1 MDFKEPMMEFLIE
14 FLKDLRSFDY

>member
-1 MDFKEPMMEFLIE
+1 MDFKEPMMKFLKE